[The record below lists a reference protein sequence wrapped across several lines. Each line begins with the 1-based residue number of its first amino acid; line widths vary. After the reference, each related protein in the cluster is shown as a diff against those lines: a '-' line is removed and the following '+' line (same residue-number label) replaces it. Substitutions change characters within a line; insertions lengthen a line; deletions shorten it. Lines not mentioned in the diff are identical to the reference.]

1 MTAEIAV
8 MNRFAVALAADS
20 AVTVGQGDSQ
30 KVFQT
35 ENKLF
40 EVSEHK
46 PVGLMIYSGTEFFDV
61 PWEII
66 IKDFRAKHGSEPC
79 ETIFGW
85 APRFFDYV
93 SSIFLPSKEK
103 QEAYVARILEEE
115 FNYIFDKFYEET
127 GPLIAGGPHLV
138 VRGEC

>member
-46 PVGLMIYSGTEFFDV
+46 PVGLMIYSDTEFFDV
-61 PWEII
+61 PWETI

-79 ETIFGW
+79 ETIFLITPFPH
-85 APRFFDYV
+85 PR
-93 SSIFLPSKEK
+93 
-103 QEAYVARILEEE
+103 
-115 FNYIFDKFYEET
+115 
-127 GPLIAGGPHLV
+127 
-138 VRGEC
+138 